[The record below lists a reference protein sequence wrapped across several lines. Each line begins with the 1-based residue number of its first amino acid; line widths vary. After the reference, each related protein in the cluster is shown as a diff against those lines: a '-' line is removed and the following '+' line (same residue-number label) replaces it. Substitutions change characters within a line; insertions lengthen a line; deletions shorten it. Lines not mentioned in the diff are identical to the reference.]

1 MDVFVKAFQVLA
13 SAIVVVLGG
22 CAVLDQRPAEQ
33 QVQER
38 AQARWDLVLKG
49 ELSAA
54 YEYMSPGSRA
64 VMTRDQYVNSVRMGF
79 WKAVKVDKVV
89 CETPASCEAHLTV
102 DYELRGSPI
111 RTPAKETWVKDGSTW
126 WYLRK

>member
-1 MDVFVKAFQVLA
+1 MDVFVKAFQVLMGVV
-13 SAIVVVLGG
+13 VVVLGG
-22 CAVLDQRPAEQ
+22 CALMEQRPAEQ

-38 AQARWDLVLKG
+38 AQARWDLMLKG
-49 ELSAA
+49 DLTGA
-54 YEYMSPGSRA
+54 YEYMSPGTRA
-64 VMTRDQYVNSVRMGF
+64 VMTRDQFASSVRTGF

-102 DYELRGSPI
+102 DYEFRGSPV